1 MYGIMFIIEHIPNN
15 GGNNMNI
22 YTFEISVIVKG
33 SNKETKE
40 LYNVTAKDLIGL
52 VMHEMVMNGDIVKS
66 FKLINP

>member
-1 MYGIMFIIEHIPNN
+1 
-15 GGNNMNI
+15 MNI